1 MSRREM
7 VAATG
12 GVAAMVASGRVLGA
26 QQAPGTA
33 KPDKKAAPARG
44 GGEGAKNPAVGK
56 PVSVTAAASEKPTLV
71 PGNPKKMR
79 LALVGLGK
87 LMVGEILP
95 AIKLCSLCEVTAL
108 VTANADKGR
117 AIADTLGLDH
127 SRVMD
132 YARISE
138 MRSDETIDGLYIA
151 TPNALH
157 ARDTIAGLKAGKHVL
172 CEKPLAST
180 VLDAETMVNAA
191 KESGRQLMTAYRV
204 HYEPLNKEMKKMIKE
219 RKYGKPMFV
228 AFDATLEVGKKPQ
241 YRLDAKLA
249 GGGSLFDIGI
259 YALNTTRFL
268 LGEEPVEVSAM
279 QWNDP
284 EDKRFDEVEQNI
296 AFQLRFP
303 SGCVANCTSS
313 YGAARVSR
321 YRVICQKGWVGMEPA
336 TEYRGLKAEH
346 CGDEERV
353 MLKEPETVNQ
363 FAAQFDAFAKC
374 VLENTPVETP
384 GEEGLK
390 DMRLMMKIYE
400 AAASG
405 RVVKV

>member
-1 MSRREM
+1 MSRRGM

-12 GVAAMVASGRVLGA
+12 GVVAAVASGRVLGA
-26 QQAPGTA
+26 QPEPTA
-33 KPDKKAAPARG
+33 KPDKAPDVGRARSSSR
-44 GGEGAKNPAVGK
+44 ADNPSVGK
-56 PVSVTAAASEKPTLV
+56 PVSVTAAASDEPTLV
-71 PGNPKKMR
+71 PANPKKLR

-95 AIKLCSLCEVTAL
+95 AIKLSSLCEVTAL

-138 MRSDETIDGLYIA
+138 MRNDETIDALYIA
-151 TPNALH
+151 TPNSLH

-180 VLDAETMVNAA
+180 IADAEMMVNAA
-191 KESGRQLMTAYRV
+191 KENGRQLMTAYRV
-204 HYEPLNKEMKKMIKE
+204 HHEPLNLQMKKMIKE

-228 AFDATLEVGKKPQ
+228 AFDTTIEVGKKPQ

-259 YALNTTRFL
+259 YSLNTTRFL
-268 LGEEPVEVSAM
+268 LGEEPIEVSAM

-303 SGCVANCTSS
+303 SGCIANCTSS
-313 YGAARVSR
+313 YGTARVNR
-321 YRVICQKGWVGMEPA
+321 YRVICQKGWMGMEPA

-346 CGDEERV
+346 CNDEERV
-353 MLKEPETVNQ
+353 TLKEPETVNQ
-363 FAAQFDAFAKC
+363 FAAQFDAFAKAI
-374 VLENTPVETP
+374 LENKPVAP
-384 GEEGLK
+384 SGEDGLK
-390 DMRLMMKIYE
+390 DMRLMVKIYE

-405 RVVKV
+405 RAVKV